1 MREPGLT
8 DPRHTVRIAVGATA
22 LGVSALGATLP
33 ACFAHSGPGSPP
45 SAPSAPAAATVMVE
59 GHTHT
64 ISGVVECRTSPA
76 VRTATPSESGTQTTR
91 VNAHD
96 DSASVTLS
104 LSDSTPPDV
113 NGFGISLKI
122 GSVDYQMP
130 YQPVQSP
137 TQVEA
142 TRQGKSYTLT
152 GTGHAVIPGQT
163 GMREL
168 PFGVHVTCP

>member
-33 ACFAHSGPGSPP
+33 ACSAHSGPGSPP

-96 DSASVTLS
+96 DSASA
-104 LSDSTPPDV
+104 
-113 NGFGISLKI
+113 LKI

>member
-33 ACFAHSGPGSPP
+33 ACSAHSGPGSPP
-45 SAPSAPAAATVMVE
+45 VRRQLRGRDRHGR

-152 GTGHAVIPGQT
+152 GTGHAVIRAKPACVSCRSGY
-163 GMREL
+163 M
-168 PFGVHVTCP
+168 

>member
-1 MREPGLT
+1 
-8 DPRHTVRIAVGATA
+8 
-22 LGVSALGATLP
+22 
-33 ACFAHSGPGSPP
+33 
-45 SAPSAPAAATVMVE
+45 
-59 GHTHT
+59 
-64 ISGVVECRTSPA
+64 
-76 VRTATPSESGTQTTR
+76 
-91 VNAHD
+91 
-96 DSASVTLS
+96 
-104 LSDSTPPDV
+104 
-113 NGFGISLKI
+113 
-122 GSVDYQMP
+122 MP

>member
-1 MREPGLT
+1 M
-8 DPRHTVRIAVGATA
+8 
-22 LGVSALGATLP
+22 
-33 ACFAHSGPGSPP
+33 
-45 SAPSAPAAATVMVE
+45 
-59 GHTHT
+59 
-64 ISGVVECRTSPA
+64 
-76 VRTATPSESGTQTTR
+76 
-91 VNAHD
+91 
-96 DSASVTLS
+96 TLS

-152 GTGHAVIPGQT
+152 GTGHAVIRHAVIPGQT

>member
-1 MREPGLT
+1 MT
-8 DPRHTVRIAVGATA
+8 NPRRTVATAVCAAA
-22 LGVSALGATLP
+22 LGVTVLGASVP
-33 ACFAHSGPGSPP
+33 ACSTKSGPGSPP
-45 SAPSAPAAATVMVE
+45 GSSSAPARATVMVE

-64 ISGVVECRTSPA
+64 ISGAVECSTSPA
-76 VRTATPSESGTQTTR
+76 VRTATPPESGTQTTR
-91 VNAHD
+91 VSARD

-113 NGFGISLKI
+113 NGFSISLKS
-122 GSVDYQMP
+122 GNTKYQMP
-130 YQPVQSP
+130 YQPVESP

-152 GTGHAVIPGQT
+152 GTGHAVIPGQS

>member
-1 MREPGLT
+1 MT

-33 ACFAHSGPGSPP
+33 ACSAHSGPGSPP

-64 ISGVVECRTSPA
+64 ISGAVECRTSPA

-122 GSVDYQMP
+122 Q
-130 YQPVQSP
+130 
-137 TQVEA
+137 
-142 TRQGKSYTLT
+142 
-152 GTGHAVIPGQT
+152 
-163 GMREL
+163 
-168 PFGVHVTCP
+168 

>member
-1 MREPGLT
+1 MWLSWRPKMGRRFREAISVAEPSSSCQLVT
-8 DPRHTVRIAVGATA
+8 GAPQQPN
-22 LGVSALGATLP
+22 ATP
-33 ACFAHSGPGSPP
+33 
-45 SAPSAPAAATVMVE
+45 
-59 GHTHT
+59 
-64 ISGVVECRTSPA
+64 
-76 VRTATPSESGTQTTR
+76 TPSESGTQTTR